1 MSQKSPKLKKLN
13 TQNNPKWPKTQINP
27 TPKLWV
33 KTPKKSELEI
43 FRFGL
48 ALNMVGALV
57 YMHSRYTAAR
67 MVEEEKDLESTNA
80 TV

>member
-1 MSQKSPKLKKLN
+1 MHSADD
-13 TQNNPKWPKTQINP
+13 
-27 TPKLWV
+27 
-33 KTPKKSELEI
+33 I

-57 YMHSRYTAAR
+57 YMHSRYTAAG
-67 MVEEEKDLESTNA
+67 MVEEEKDLESTNT

>member
-1 MSQKSPKLKKLN
+1 MQSQRAHYLKKIRKFRKR
-13 TQNNPKWPKTQINP
+13 TQLMIF
-27 TPKLWV
+27 
-33 KTPKKSELEI
+33 

-67 MVEEEKDLESTNA
+67 MVEEEKDLESTNT